1 MPRGRQLFQLQIL
14 SFAYNTYT
22 KNMKVTLSR
31 IDDAYQLEAVNET
44 GQKAYTDG
52 SVAIG
57 GHEQAM
63 RPMQLVLVALGSCSS
78 IDVIHLLKKQ
88 RQPLR
93 HIEVEIDGQRAEGQV
108 PAVFTHIQVHY
119 KLYGPLD
126 PVKVERA
133 CRLSME
139 KLCSVSKMLEK
150 SVEITWTYSVE
161 A

>member
-1 MPRGRQLFQLQIL
+1 
-14 SFAYNTYT
+14 
-22 KNMKVTLSR
+22 MKVTLSR

-52 SVAIG
+52 SAAIG

-63 RPMQLVLVALGSCSS
+63 RPMQLVLAALGSCSS

-93 HIEVEIDGQRAEGQV
+93 HIEVEVDGRRAEDQV

-126 PVKVERA
+126 PAKVERA

-150 SVEITWTYSVE
+150 SVEITWTYTVE
-161 A
+161 E

>member
-1 MPRGRQLFQLQIL
+1 
-14 SFAYNTYT
+14 
-22 KNMKVTLSR
+22 MKVTLRR
-31 IDDAYQLEAVNET
+31 IDEAFHLEASNET
-44 GQKAYTDG
+44 GQKTYTDG
-52 SVAIG
+52 SPAIG
-57 GHEQAM
+57 GHDLAM
-63 RPMQLVLVALGSCSS
+63 RPMQMVLAALGSCSS
-78 IDVIHLLKKQ
+78 IDVIHLLNKQ

-93 HIEVEIDGQRAEGQV
+93 HIEVEVNGQRAEDQI

-126 PVKVERA
+126 AHKVERA

-150 SVEITWTYSVE
+150 SVEITWTYEVL